1 MGNGIP
7 MDKIKNL
14 SLKKTIL
21 LYLCVSLICSFLL
34 SALVG
39 GIASEVQQQIWWKYV
54 DQEQYIQA
62 EAGENSNY
70 TVRIP
75 RPSAS
80 RMSRWDHQVSELCDF
95 LETYSVLLISLA
107 GSGGAVFLFY
117 RNKLKPPIEEL
128 GRASKMI
135 GENNLDFQVDYTN
148 KDEMGQ
154 LCQEFERMRRQLV
167 LNNQKLWRTIEEEKA
182 LRSAVSHDLRSPLS
196 VLKGYLEMLEEFR
209 KAGILDQEKE
219 GEMLEASRKQV
230 QRMDQFVDMM
240 AKLNSLEQRVL
251 KPGPVIAKELEQ
263 EIRQAF
269 TALGRDKQLDFHISE
284 NAGDFLGDREVILE
298 VAENLLSNACRYAEK
313 VIEIELSVTSR
324 ELKIRVKDDGEGF
337 QEDKEEL
344 TKAFYQQNIK
354 DSLKHTG
361 LGMYI
366 SRLYCEKHGGSL
378 LLENDQAGGAV
389 VTAIFRKL
397 SH

>member
-1 MGNGIP
+1 

-219 GEMLEASRKQV
+219 G
-230 QRMDQFVDMM
+230 
-240 AKLNSLEQRVL
+240 NSLEQRVL
-251 KPGPVIAKELEQ
+251 KAGPVIAKELEQ

-284 NAGDFLGDREVILE
+284 NTGDFLGDREVILE

-313 VIEIELSVTSR
+313 VIEIDLSVTSR

>member
-1 MGNGIP
+1 MDLTKLEYGILEFLSMNPGQVFDRERIYEKVCGYDAEGGQPGGHRTDPKDTEEIPGVHENRIYRNCMGNGIP

-39 GIASEVQQQIWWKYV
+39 GIASEIQQQIWWKYV
-54 DQEQYIQA
+54 DQDQYIQA

-80 RMSRWDHQVSELCDF
+80 RMSRRDHQVSELCDF

-182 LRSAVSHDLRSPLS
+182 LRSAVSHDLRSPPFGS
-196 VLKGYLEMLEEFR
+196 ERIPGNAGRISKSRDPGSGER
-209 KAGILDQEKE
+209 RGNAGSQPKAGPAHGSVCGHDGKAEQPGTESV
-219 GEMLEASRKQV
+219 EARSGYRK
-230 QRMDQFVDMM
+230 
-240 AKLNSLEQRVL
+240 
-251 KPGPVIAKELEQ
+251 G
-263 EIRQAF
+263 
-269 TALGRDKQLDFHISE
+269 TG
-284 NAGDFLGDREVILE
+284 AGDPP
-298 VAENLLSNACRYAEK
+298 
-313 VIEIELSVTSR
+313 
-324 ELKIRVKDDGEGF
+324 GF
-337 QEDKEEL
+337 
-344 TKAFYQQNIK
+344 YRSGRGIN
-354 DSLKHTG
+354 S
-361 LGMYI
+361 
-366 SRLYCEKHGGSL
+366 
-378 LLENDQAGGAV
+378 
-389 VTAIFRKL
+389 
-397 SH
+397 

>member
-1 MGNGIP
+1 

-167 LNNQKLWRTIEEEKA
+167 LNNQKLWRKRLSDRRFPTIF
-182 LRSAVSHDLRSPLS
+182 
-196 VLKGYLEMLEEFR
+196 VLPFR
-209 KAGILDQEKE
+209 
-219 GEMLEASRKQV
+219 
-230 QRMDQFVDMM
+230 F
-240 AKLNSLEQRVL
+240 
-251 KPGPVIAKELEQ
+251 
-263 EIRQAF
+263 
-269 TALGRDKQLDFHISE
+269 
-284 NAGDFLGDREVILE
+284 
-298 VAENLLSNACRYAEK
+298 
-313 VIEIELSVTSR
+313 
-324 ELKIRVKDDGEGF
+324 
-337 QEDKEEL
+337 
-344 TKAFYQQNIK
+344 
-354 DSLKHTG
+354 
-361 LGMYI
+361 
-366 SRLYCEKHGGSL
+366 
-378 LLENDQAGGAV
+378 
-389 VTAIFRKL
+389 
-397 SH
+397 

>member
-1 MGNGIP
+1 MFLYDSEQYRKDLQEAVFQVKDIEKLKGSSVLIAGAAGLIGSFVADMLLTANELLDTGIKVLAMGR
-7 MDKIKNL
+7 
-14 SLKKTIL
+14 SRER
-21 LYLCVSLICSFLL
+21 L
-34 SALVG
+34 SARFQGWSRENLVL
-39 GIASEVQQQIWWKYV
+39 V
-54 DQEQYIQA
+54 EQDVA
-62 EAGENSNY
+62 E
-70 TVRIP
+70 P
-75 RPSAS
+75 L
-80 RMSRWDHQVSELCDF
+80 D
-95 LETYSVLLISLA
+95 
-107 GSGGAVFLFY
+107 
-117 RNKLKPPIEEL
+117 
-128 GRASKMI
+128 
-135 GENNLDFQVDYTN
+135 LDFQVDYTN

-219 GEMLEASRKQV
+219 GKMLEASRKQV

-240 AKLNSLEQRVL
+240 AKLNSLGQRVL
-251 KPGPVIAKELEQ
+251 KSGPVIAKELEQ

-284 NAGDFLGDREVILE
+284 NTGDFLGDREVILE

-313 VIEIELSVTSR
+313 VIEIDLSVTSR

>member
-1 MGNGIP
+1 

-39 GIASEVQQQIWWKYV
+39 GIASEIQQQIWWKYV
-54 DQEQYIQA
+54 DQDQYIQA

-80 RMSRWDHQVSELCDF
+80 RMSRRDHQVSELCDF

-196 VLKGYLEMLEEFR
+196 VLKGYLEMLEEFQ

-240 AKLNSLEQRVL
+240 AKLNSLRSPVSPVRVRWKML
-251 KPGPVIAKELEQ
+251 IFILREKRKVRTCPV
-263 EIRQAF
+263 
-269 TALGRDKQLDFHISE
+269 
-284 NAGDFLGDREVILE
+284 
-298 VAENLLSNACRYAEK
+298 
-313 VIEIELSVTSR
+313 
-324 ELKIRVKDDGEGF
+324 
-337 QEDKEEL
+337 
-344 TKAFYQQNIK
+344 
-354 DSLKHTG
+354 
-361 LGMYI
+361 
-366 SRLYCEKHGGSL
+366 
-378 LLENDQAGGAV
+378 
-389 VTAIFRKL
+389 
-397 SH
+397 

>member
-1 MGNGIP
+1 
-7 MDKIKNL
+7 
-14 SLKKTIL
+14 
-21 LYLCVSLICSFLL
+21 
-34 SALVG
+34 
-39 GIASEVQQQIWWKYV
+39 
-54 DQEQYIQA
+54 
-62 EAGENSNY
+62 
-70 TVRIP
+70 
-75 RPSAS
+75 
-80 RMSRWDHQVSELCDF
+80 
-95 LETYSVLLISLA
+95 
-107 GSGGAVFLFY
+107 
-117 RNKLKPPIEEL
+117 
-128 GRASKMI
+128 
-135 GENNLDFQVDYTN
+135 
-148 KDEMGQ
+148 
-154 LCQEFERMRRQLV
+154 
-167 LNNQKLWRTIEEEKA
+167 
-182 LRSAVSHDLRSPLS
+182 
-196 VLKGYLEMLEEFR
+196 
-209 KAGILDQEKE
+209 
-219 GEMLEASRKQV
+219 MLEASRKQV

-251 KPGPVIAKELEQ
+251 KAGPVIAKELEQ

-284 NAGDFLGDREVILE
+284 NTGDFLGDREVILE

-366 SRLYCEKHGGSL
+366 SRLYCEKHGGTV